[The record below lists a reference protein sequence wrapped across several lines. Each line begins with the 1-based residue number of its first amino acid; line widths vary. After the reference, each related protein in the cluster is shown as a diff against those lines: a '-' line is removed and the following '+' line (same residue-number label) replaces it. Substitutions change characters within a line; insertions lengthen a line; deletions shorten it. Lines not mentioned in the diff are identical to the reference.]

1 MPNFTTPGIND
12 TQSFFEIIRF
22 VNDSATDGLF
32 MPIMLLTIWIIAF
45 IGSISETSQAY
56 KAWTFASFIG
66 TILAILMALMGFLDA
81 KYIYLLVFSTAGGLA
96 WTHLMQ
102 NKLS

>member
-1 MPNFTTPGIND
+1 MANFTTPTVND
-12 TQSFFEIIRF
+12 TQDFFEIFRF

-32 MPIMLLTIWIIAF
+32 MPIMLLVIWIIAF
-45 IGSISETSQAY
+45 IGSIAETKAAY

-66 TILAILMALMGFLDA
+66 TILAILLALMGFLDA
-81 KYIYLLVFSTAGGLA
+81 KYIYLAVFGVAIGIF

-102 NKLS
+102 NKFS